1 MKKNKSAP
9 RAQSAVKSAPIQE
22 TFTEEV
28 AVKELVTKKTVKEMP
43 LPEPKSGWSMKD
55 RLYALKEGLSPLT
68 YTIKSSGI
76 FYFDEEKGYERELKY
91 TTNQKTPFVD
101 EFKGDAKLEHIT
113 FVDGTLKVPKAK
125 QTLQK
130 LLSLYHPQR
139 KNLFFE
145 FDPEANAKD
154 ELDIMTLEVD
164 ALNVAMDMEIDQ
176 IEAIVRT
183 EVGNKASQ
191 MSSRELKRDLIKLAK
206 KDPQLFLELASD
218 ENINI
223 RNMGIRAVEAG
234 IIKLSADQRTFTW
247 GTTNRKLMTVPY
259 EENPYSALTVFFKTD
274 EGVEIYSAVEKRLK

>member
-1 MKKNKSAP
+1 MEKKKTAVKAKP
-9 RAQSAVKSAPIQE
+9 AVKSAPIQE
-22 TFTEEV
+22 IFTEEV
-28 AVKELVTKKTVKEMP
+28 AVKEPVAKKAVKETP
-43 LPEPKSGWSMKD
+43 LPEPISNWAMKD
-55 RLYALKEGLSPLT
+55 RLYALKDGLSPLT
-68 YTIKSSGI
+68 YTIKSSNI
-76 FYFDEEKGYERELKY
+76 FFFDEEKGYERELKY
-91 TTNQKTPFVD
+91 TNNQNTPFVD

-113 FVDGTLKVPKAK
+113 FVDGTLKVPKSK

-139 KNLFFE
+139 GNLFNE

-154 ELDIMTLEVD
+154 ELDIMELEVD
-164 ALNVAMDMEIDQ
+164 ALNTAMDMEIDQ

-191 MSSRELKRDLIKLAK
+191 MTSKELKRDLINMAK
-206 KDPQLFLELASD
+206 KNPQLFLELASD

-247 GTTNRKLMTVPY
+247 GATNRKLLTVPY

-274 EGVEIYSAVEKRLK
+274 EGVEVYTAVEKRLK